1 MYLEVNV
8 SSLITLG
15 SYCVYFKHLGILL
28 LITNLAFLDQ
38 GSQIPKTKNDEI
50 IWYMVNLSTST
61 FLEIS
66 HA

>member
-1 MYLEVNV
+1 MYLGVNV

-28 LITNLAFLDQ
+28 LITNFTFLDQ
-38 GSQIPKTKNDEI
+38 GSQIPTTKNEE
-50 IWYMVNLSTST
+50 MKLSDKLT